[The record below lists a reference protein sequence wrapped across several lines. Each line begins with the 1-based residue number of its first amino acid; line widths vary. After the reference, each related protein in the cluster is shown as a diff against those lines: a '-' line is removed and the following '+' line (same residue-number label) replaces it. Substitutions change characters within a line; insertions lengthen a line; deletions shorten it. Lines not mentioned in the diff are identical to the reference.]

1 MKTLLVIS
9 CVLSMFGCGSKGGSA
24 QCGDAVAKGVD
35 NMMAN
40 SKKRMETMNAPPEM
54 KQKLDEA
61 GAKLKDVIAKH
72 CVDDKW
78 GKDVID
84 CYSSATTRE
93 DLRNCRGK
101 LPPEQGAKLQADEM
115 AVMSSMMGGMPG
127 RGGPGMMHGGM
138 GGPPGMGGSGG
149 GGMGGAPAPMPAGS
163 GTAPAPMPT
172 SPGSAAAQ

>member
-9 CVLSMFGCGSKGGSA
+9 CVLSMFACGSKGGSA

-35 NMMAN
+35 GMMAN

-84 CYSSATTRE
+84 CYSASTTRE

-127 RGGPGMMHGGM
+127 RAGMMHGGM
-138 GGPPGMGGSGG
+138 GGSGAMG
-149 GGMGGAPAPMPAGS
+149 GGMAPMPAGS

-172 SPGSAAAQ
+172 TGGSAAAQ